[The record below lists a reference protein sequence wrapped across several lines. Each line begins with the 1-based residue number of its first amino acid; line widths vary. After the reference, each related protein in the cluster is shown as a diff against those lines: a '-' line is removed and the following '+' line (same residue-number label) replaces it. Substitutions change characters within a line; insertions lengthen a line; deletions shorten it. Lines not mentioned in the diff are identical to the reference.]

1 VRHRRSADAQAS
13 YGVVE
18 AAGLPFL
25 HRRNQGEAVANHHP
39 VERRTTHRDPRE
51 VLSAEVLALLRAC
64 GGLRESDHAVLDRDI
79 ADRAPAPPSSGGRTR
94 R

>member
-1 VRHRRSADAQAS
+1 VRKRESVLRRGSGRRPTLFAS
-13 YGVVE
+13 KN
-18 AAGLPFL
+18 
-25 HRRNQGEAVANHHP
+25 NQGEAVMNHHP
-39 VERRTTHRDPRE
+39 VERRQIHRDPRE

-64 GGLRESDHAVLDRDI
+64 GGLRASDHAVLDRDV

>member
-1 VRHRRSADAQAS
+1 
-13 YGVVE
+13 
-18 AAGLPFL
+18 
-25 HRRNQGEAVANHHP
+25 
-39 VERRTTHRDPRE
+39 